1 MDEATEDE
9 IDRAKKSLE
18 RKASERLLL
27 IGADW
32 HRYGNMKNTMQLNMA
47 LGTNNYPD
55 SIKETMNIMNTHQQ
69 VKTLYVR
76 GVNKENSTE
85 LIFAQKG
92 GEKDSGDL
100 YKNYL
105 LSLQRTGGLCMH
117 MSKERG
123 KGREWVHSNIAEG
136 WEDEDENNAKYMYHQ
151 TNEDGN
157 WNKQPKH
164 C

>member
-9 IDRAKKSLE
+9 IDRAKKCLE

-47 LGTNNYPD
+47 MGTNNYPD

-136 WEDEDENNAKYMYHQ
+136 WEEIHDALVNYRIGQNYKDL
-151 TNEDGN
+151 
-157 WNKQPKH
+157 
-164 C
+164 